1 MFFKRNKEIDSIKLE
16 EESNIIKNCN
26 SLVLSNSIIL
36 IPLVYAII
44 ESINKLPSVRVLTII
59 FGLILVGCL
68 LVSNFLAMLTNQLD
82 SYKDRKK
89 LLFVSYLLS
98 SSIYLLLFIFIMV
111 IMICM

>member
-1 MFFKRNKEIDSIKLE
+1 MLFKRKNENDSIKLE
-16 EESNIIKNCN
+16 EEKNIIKSCN

-44 ESINKLPSVRVLTII
+44 EAVNKLSSVRTLTII

-68 LVSNFLAMLTNQLD
+68 LVSNFLAMLANMLNK
-82 SYKDRKK
+82 SKK
-89 LLFVSYLLS
+89 ELMFVSYLLS

-111 IMICM
+111 IMIVL